1 MGGRRRCRR
10 LSKTGGRRATETQ
23 RGEEGQ
29 PISRHKPPYSTLAS
43 PGKVCQRGVVFRVA
57 PVVAA
62 LLALC
67 FWTGEV
73 AAQTATVDGENSGDV
88 ATPAPVT
95 QPAAVA
101 PAPASG
107 VPERTITFRP
117 EEYPAPEARVRTIL
131 LGVGLAAV
139 GYGVA
144 VGTSYLWD
152 GAPGMQSLRTPV
164 IGPVMAIGESKCGAD
179 EGPSCS
185 TVTVVLRAILAGISG
200 IAQIGGIGVLTEG
213 VVMTTKEAPP
223 ARTGVSGWYALPTAS
238 KSSAG
243 IQVGA
248 SF

>member
-1 MGGRRRCRR
+1 M
-10 LSKTGGRRATETQ
+10 
-23 RGEEGQ
+23 
-29 PISRHKPPYSTLAS
+29 
-43 PGKVCQRGVVFRVA
+43 FRVA

-73 AAQTATVDGENSGDV
+73 TAQTAATEDENSAEVGAASV
-88 ATPAPVT
+88 PATNPATPAPT
-95 QPAAVA
+95 TT
-101 PAPASG
+101 SG
-107 VPERTITFRP
+107 PPERPITFRP
-117 EEYPAPEARVRTIL
+117 EEYPPPETRVRTIL

-152 GAPGMQSLRTPV
+152 GAPGMQALRTPV

-179 EGPSCS
+179 EGASCS
-185 TVTVVLRAILAGISG
+185 TVTVVLRAILAGVSG
-200 IAQIGGIGVLTEG
+200 LAQVGGIGVLTEG

-223 ARTGVSGWYALPTAS
+223 AKAGVSGWYALPTAS